1 MLKIPKRY
9 SLRLSLVISAVFFA
23 LCILGAIFLPHI
35 TNTLISLKERFPEGG
50 ASAVLALAYAILT
63 VAAAA
68 DVLVFV
74 LLLRVRKRLVFT
86 DKSIALLRGISWCC
100 ILLGALFGV
109 LGYYFLVSFT
119 LAFAAV
125 FLGICLRV
133 VKNVLEEGAEI
144 KSENDL
150 TV

>member
-9 SLRLSLVISAVFFA
+9 SLTLSAVLSVLFFA

-35 TNTLISLKERFPEGG
+35 TNTLIALKERVPDGG
-50 ASAVLALAYAILT
+50 AST
-63 VAAAA
+63 V
-68 DVLVFV
+68 
-74 LLLRVRKRLVFT
+74 
-86 DKSIALLRGISWCC
+86 
-100 ILLGALFGV
+100 
-109 LGYYFLVSFT
+109 

>member
-9 SLRLSLVISAVFFA
+9 SLTLSAVLSVLFFA

-35 TNTLISLKERFPEGG
+35 TNTLISLKERFPDGG
-50 ASAVLALAYAILT
+50 ASTVLALAYAILA

-74 LLLRVRKRLVFT
+74 LLLRVRKHLVFT
-86 DKSIALLRGISWCC
+86 EGSIALLRGISWCC
-100 ILLGALFGV
+100 IFLGAIFAV
-109 LGYYFLVSFT
+109 LGYFFLVSFT